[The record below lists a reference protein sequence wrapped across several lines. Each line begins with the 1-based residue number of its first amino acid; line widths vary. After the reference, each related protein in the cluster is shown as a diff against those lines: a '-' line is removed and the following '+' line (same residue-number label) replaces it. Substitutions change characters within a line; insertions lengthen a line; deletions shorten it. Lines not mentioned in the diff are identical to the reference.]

1 MARPKLLPGK
11 DVKTRLKTHPAWAF
25 RGGRLHREFLFKG
38 FSEAFGFMAR
48 AALFAEKIDHHPDW
62 TNVWN
67 RVVVSLQ
74 THDAGG
80 VTDLD
85 FRLAAEM
92 DRVAGGRRLSVRRKT
107 KTS

>member
-1 MARPKLLPGK
+1 MPRPPLLAEH
-11 DVKTRLKTHPAWAF
+11 DVKSRLAAHPAWTHTD
-25 RGGRLHREFLFKG
+25 GRLCREFLFPT

-48 AALFAEKIDHHPDW
+48 AALAAEKLDHHPDW

-67 RVVVSLQ
+67 RVAVSLQ

-92 DRVAGGRRLSVRRKT
+92 DRIAGG
-107 KTS
+107 

>member
-1 MARPKLLPGK
+1 MTRPTLLPP
-11 DVKTRLKTHPAWAF
+11 DEIRERLKAHPEWTHAN
-25 RGGRLHREFLFKG
+25 GGLHREFRFAD

-48 AALFAEKIDHHPDW
+48 AALIAEKIDHHPDW
-62 TNVWN
+62 SNVWN
-67 RVVVSLQ
+67 RVSVSLQ

-92 DRVAGGRRLSVRRKT
+92 DRIAGA
-107 KTS
+107 

>member
-1 MARPKLLPGK
+1 LGQNQRVPRPPLLAESAVKARLAA
-11 DVKTRLKTHPAWAF
+11 HPAWTYADA
-25 RGGRLHREFLFKG
+25 RLHREFRFPG

-48 AALFAEKIDHHPDW
+48 AALAAEKLDHHPDW
-62 TNVWN
+62 TNVFN
-67 RVVVSLQ
+67 RVRVSLQ

-92 DRVAGGRRLSVRRKT
+92 DRIAGG
-107 KTS
+107 

>member
-1 MARPKLLPGK
+1 
-11 DVKTRLKTHPAWAF
+11 
-25 RGGRLHREFLFKG
+25 
-38 FSEAFGFMAR
+38 MAR
-48 AALFAEKIDHHPDW
+48 AALFAEKLDHHPDW
-62 TNVWN
+62 SNVFN

-92 DRVAGGRRLSVRRKT
+92 DRIAGS
-107 KTS
+107 